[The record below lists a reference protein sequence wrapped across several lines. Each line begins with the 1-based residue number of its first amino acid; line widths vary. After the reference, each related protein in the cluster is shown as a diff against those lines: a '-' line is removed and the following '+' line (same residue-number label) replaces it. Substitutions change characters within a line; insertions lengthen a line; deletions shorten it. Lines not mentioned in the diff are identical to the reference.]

1 MCVHFIDPVK
11 DMKTKIALVMTL
23 AAVTLAAACGK
34 EEQYT
39 ATAPAGEVRNVATTR
54 IASSSMEDFY
64 EATGTVQAKTATQI
78 SANIMGRIL
87 SMPWDE
93 GDNVARGQVLVEIDN
108 SASRTQIQKAE
119 AGLREAQ
126 AAIAEIDASVE
137 AANAAVRSAETSRKL
152 AETTLGRFREL
163 YERKSATAQEFDEAQ
178 SRFQSSVAELER
190 AKATVN
196 SISSRKQQINARM
209 EQARAEIAAAR
220 INEGYSRIV
229 SPVSGVIVKKFAES
243 GATATPGTPLLS
255 IEDNSQFL
263 LEAAVEE
270 SRTNLIRVGN
280 RVNVR
285 IDALGAET
293 FGSVSEIL
301 PSADPASRTYT
312 VKIVLPPEAGLRSG
326 MYGVARFPVASKQAV
341 TVPETAVVRRG
352 QLTGVFVVG
361 DDGIARFRIVTLGR
375 TSEGMAEVVSGLS
388 EGDEIVTSDAATL
401 TDGTRV
407 R

>member
-1 MCVHFIDPVK
+1 
-11 DMKTKIALVMTL
+11 
-23 AAVTLAAACGK
+23 
-34 EEQYT
+34 
-39 ATAPAGEVRNVATTR
+39 
-54 IASSSMEDFY
+54 
-64 EATGTVQAKTATQI
+64 
-78 SANIMGRIL
+78 
-87 SMPWDE
+87 MPWDE
-93 GDNVARGQVLVEIDN
+93 GDNVARGQVLVEIDS

-126 AAIAEIDASVE
+126 AAIAEIDASVV
-137 AANAAVRSAETSRKL
+137 AANAAVRSADANRQLTEK
-152 AETTLGRFREL
+152 TLGRIREL

-178 SRFQSSVAELER
+178 SRHRTAVAEFER
-190 AKATVN
+190 AKANVGT
-196 SISSRKQQINARM
+196 ISSKKKQINARM
-209 EQARAEIAAAR
+209 EQARADIAAAR
-220 INEGYSRIV
+220 VSEGYSRIV

-293 FGSVSEIL
+293 FGSVSEVL
-301 PSADPASRTYT
+301 PSADAASRTYV
-312 VKIVLPPEAGLRSG
+312 VKIVLPSEPGLRSG
-326 MYGVARFPVASKQAV
+326 MYGVARFPVASKQAI

-352 QLTGVFVVG
+352 QLTGVFIVG
-361 DDGIARFRIVTLGR
+361 DDGVARFRIVNIGKS
-375 TSEGMAEVVSGLS
+375 SEGMAEVLSGLS

>member
-1 MCVHFIDPVK
+1 
-11 DMKTKIALVMTL
+11 MKTKLALLITL
-23 AAVTLAAACGK
+23 AAITLAAACGK
-34 EEQYT
+34 EEEHA
-39 ATAPAGEVRNVATTR
+39 ATAPAGEVRNVATAR

-93 GDNVARGQVLVEIDN
+93 GDNVARGQVLAEIDS

-126 AAIAEIDASVE
+126 ATIAEIDASVV
-137 AANAAVRSAETSRKL
+137 AANAAVRSAEANRQF
-152 AETTLGRFREL
+152 AETTFGRFREL

-178 SRFQSSVAELER
+178 SRYRTAVAELER
-190 AKATVN
+190 AKANVDT
-196 SISSRKQQINARM
+196 ISSKKKQINARM
-209 EQARAEIAAAR
+209 EQARADIAAAR
-220 INEGYSRIV
+220 VSEGYSRIV
-229 SPVSGVIVKKFAES
+229 SPVSGVIVKKFAEA

-270 SRTNLIRVGN
+270 SRSNLVRVGN

-285 IDALGAET
+285 IDALGAEI
-293 FGSVSEIL
+293 FGSVSEVL
-301 PSADPASRTYT
+301 PSTDAASRTYV
-312 VKIVLPPEAGLRSG
+312 VKIVLPSEPGLRSG

-352 QLTGVFVVG
+352 QLTGVFIVG
-361 DDGIARFRIVTLGR
+361 DDGIARFRIVNIGK
-375 TSEGMAEVVSGLS
+375 TSEGMAEVISGLS